1 MEFGYFLSSEEYG
14 PRELVEQAV
23 RAEAAGWNELLI
35 SDHYHPWIDR
45 QGHSPFVWGVIG
57 AIAGATE
64 SVTVTTGVTCPT
76 VRIHPA
82 VIAQA
87 TATAALLLDGRFRF
101 GVGSGENLNEH
112 ILGDGW
118 PDTDTRLAMLD
129 EAVEIIRRLWEGGQ
143 VSHEGKHYTVR
154 NARIY
159 DLPAEPPPVIVS
171 GFGPKAAEL
180 AGRIGDGFICAQPSA
195 ELRDTFNEN
204 GGEGKPTLNG
214 LKVCFGDDEQ
224 ACVKLAHETWP
235 NEGVPG
241 ELAQELPTPAHF
253 EQASELVAP
262 DKVAEAVPCGNDPE
276 RFVEA
281 IKPFEAAGYDRLYI
295 QQIGP
300 DQAGF
305 LEFFEREVR
314 PRL

>member
-14 PRELVEQAV
+14 PTSLVEQAV
-23 RAEAAGWNELLI
+23 RAEDAGWKDLLI
-35 SDHYHPWIDR
+35 SDHFHPWVER

-57 AIAGATE
+57 AIGQATRD
-64 SVTVTTGVTCPT
+64 VTVTTGVTCPT

-87 TATAALLLDGRFRF
+87 SATASLLLDGRFRL

-118 PDTDTRLAMLD
+118 PDTDVRLEMLE
-129 EAVEIIRRLWEGGQ
+129 EAVEVIRELWQGNQ
-143 VSHEGKHYTVR
+143 VSRRGRHYTVR

-159 DLPAEPPPVIVS
+159 DPPEQVPAVVVS
-171 GFGPKAAEL
+171 GFGPKSAEL
-180 AGRIGDGFICAQPSA
+180 AGRIGDGFICVQPDA
-195 ELRDTFNEN
+195 ELRATFVQH
-204 GGEGKPTLNG
+204 GGGGKPTLNG
-214 LKVCFGDDEQ
+214 LKVCFGSDERS
-224 ACVKLAHETWP
+224 CIDLAYQTWP

-253 EQASELVAP
+253 EQASQLVTR

-281 IKPFEAAGYDRLYI
+281 IKPYAAAGYDRLYI

-305 LEFFEREVR
+305 LDFFEREVR